1 MQISSQT
8 LADHEREAPAPQIPA
23 SISDA
28 PASPATDASSG
39 LETKDSGER
48 GARSEKQ
55 PSPGGS
61 PRCVEH
67 ARVWTPARREA
78 VESYIA
84 YLQDVLRLRDWTITV
99 DWSKP
104 TGKDAWATMTQMSD
118 SKHATL
124 RMSPEFTTTPPRL
137 HGQILLHEM
146 VHCHLFQMENLATTS
161 VSALAGKEA
170 TALFSRAYTS
180 ANELVT
186 DALADAFEPLVVP
199 FRLP

>member
-1 MQISSQT
+1 MQIATQT
-8 LADHEREAPAPQIPA
+8 LAGHEHEAPVPQIPA
-23 SISDA
+23 GASEA
-28 PASPATDASSG
+28 PASSALASSSDA
-39 LETKDSGER
+39 EPKVSGEPAVQVE
-48 GARSEKQ
+48 GRSE
-55 PSPGGS
+55 PGGS
-61 PRCVEH
+61 PRCLAH

-84 YLQDVLRLRDWTITV
+84 YLQEVLRLRDWTITV

-124 RMSPEFTTTPPRL
+124 RLSPEFTTTPPRL

-170 TALFSRAYTS
+170 TTVFSRAYTS